1 MDKQYKYL
9 IWLASIAVP
18 ALVGYLIFIPGDFGA
33 GEAWV
38 VMIPHFNAAINTFT
52 GLLLVVGLYFIK
64 TKRVKQHKAAM
75 LTAFFLGCIFLI
87 AYVVYHSSVPSTSFG
102 GGGTVRV
109 IYYILLITHILL
121 AIAVVPF
128 VLMALYYALKNK
140 IPQHKRIVKIAY
152 PIWLYVSVSGVLV
165 YFLIR
170 PYYS

>member
-1 MDKQYKYL
+1 MDKPYKYL
-9 IWLASIAVP
+9 IWLASIAIPV
-18 ALVGYLIFIPGDFGA
+18 LVGYLIFIPRDLGA
-33 GEAWV
+33 GETWV
-38 VMIPHFNAAINTFT
+38 VMIPHFNAAINALTS
-52 GLLLVVGLYFIK
+52 LLLVAGLYFIK
-64 TKRVKQHKAAM
+64 TKHVTQHKATM

-87 AYVVYHSSVPSTSFG
+87 GYIIYHSSVPSTGFG

-152 PIWLYVSVSGVLV
+152 PIWLYVSVSGVMV